1 MHISNKSITKI
12 TFNLKS
18 GIKEDIILSKQ
29 NMKMQMI
36 MKKQITAGVQPM
48 LEVQVVPVIML
59 DHILIKINK
68 TQDQDMK
75 MDRIL
80 IKDRLQVVHQVV
92 HQAVLQ
98 VVLQVVLHREP
109 HLQPAVDGYGLML
122 QESGNGQKP
131 QTQFK

>member
-1 MHISNKSITKI
+1 
-12 TFNLKS
+12 
-18 GIKEDIILSKQ
+18 
-29 NMKMQMI
+29 
-36 MKKQITAGVQPM
+36 M
-48 LEVQVVPVIML
+48 LEVQVPVMRL

-98 VVLQVVLHREP
+98 VVLQREP
-109 HLQPAVDGYGLML
+109 HLQPVVDGYGLML

-131 QTQFK
+131 QTQLK

>member
-1 MHISNKSITKI
+1 
-12 TFNLKS
+12 
-18 GIKEDIILSKQ
+18 
-29 NMKMQMI
+29 
-36 MKKQITAGVQPM
+36 M
-48 LEVQVVPVIML
+48 LEVQVPVMRL

-131 QTQFK
+131 QTQLK